1 MATCENTSIIFP
13 MLADIYYPI
22 VDQGAYGNVKKNWIH
37 DRTIACNFNSAG
49 TAWKEDIKPNAN
61 ITQDSVMLGRVKTD
75 IRFSNEDVQNSMTN
89 IIVTNIKDRNLNEV
103 FVETAGPRAGKSTLF
118 EVATVEPFMGPF
130 GSVEYYK
137 VIVRRSENQ
146 AADL

>member
-1 MATCENTSIIFP
+1 
-13 MLADIYYPI
+13 MLADIYHPI
-22 VDQGAYGNVKKNWIH
+22 VSQGAYGNVQKTWIH

-75 IRFSNEDVQNSMTN
+75 IRFSNEDVQNSITN

-103 FVETAGPRAGKSTLF
+103 FIETAGPRAGKSTLF

-137 VIVRRSENQ
+137 VVVRRSENQ

>member
-1 MATCENTSIIFP
+1 

-37 DRTIACNFNSAG
+37 DKTIACNFSSAG
-49 TAWKEDIKPNAN
+49 SAFKEDIKPNVN
-61 ITQDSVMLGRVKTD
+61 ITQDTIMLGRAKTD
-75 IRFSNEDVQNSMTN
+75 IRFSANEDQNSTTN
-89 IIVTNIKDRNLNEV
+89 VIVTNIKDKTLNEIY
-103 FVETAGPRAGKSTLF
+103 VETAGPRAGKSTIF

-130 GSVEYYK
+130 GSVEYYR
-137 VIVRRSENQ
+137 VVLRRSENQ